1 MGALLALSGSFAGIY
16 ESGFHLLQRCSGWI
30 ISAAVKSTR
39 TAVFQNA
46 RVSIAKSKAS
56 SRTQSPRSWQ
66 QERRTPTW
74 IIMGHFPVLKS
85 RFTVPAVAQTTSSA
99 HYALCCSQIIFH
111 EERHSLD
118 KFTIPSPTQ
127 KIPEFL
133 ISSEWKET
141 ASQILPFSGRRVR
154 PASTGDSLGTR
165 DSI

>member
-16 ESGFHLLQRCSGWI
+16 ESGFHLLQRCSGWT
-30 ISAAVKSTR
+30 ISAAVKSTC

-46 RVSIAKSKAS
+46 QCLNSQIKSVLTHSITQILAAGKANTYLDHYGS
-56 SRTQSPRSWQ
+56 
-66 QERRTPTW
+66 
-74 IIMGHFPVLKS
+74 FPVLKS

-154 PASTGDSLGTR
+154 PASTGE
-165 DSI
+165 IV

>member
-1 MGALLALSGSFAGIY
+1 MRARFTCSRDAADGPFLQLSKALA
-16 ESGFHLLQRCSGWI
+16 QPCS
-30 ISAAVKSTR
+30 R
-39 TAVFQNA
+39 TPS
-46 RVSIAKSKAS
+46 VSIAKSKAS

-111 EERHSLD
+111 KERHSLD
-118 KFTIPSPTQ
+118 KFTISSPTQ

-141 ASQILPFSGRRVR
+141 ASQILPISGRRVR
-154 PASTGDSLGTR
+154 PASTGDSLGT
-165 DSI
+165 